1 MSQVIHKSP
10 YGGEYRLS
18 LQFRTYKNG
27 QTEIRLWD
35 LSDGMPYATATVCV
49 EDNLLKEDEV
59 AIKDYS
65 ENAGILDAL
74 IEGDIVEHPHAFIQS
89 GFVKIPICKLK
100 TSPLTNV

>member
-1 MSQVIHKSP
+1 MNEIIHKSP

-18 LQFRTYKNG
+18 PQFGTYQNG

-65 ENAGILDAL
+65 ENVGILQALLDA
-74 IEGDIVEHPHAFIQS
+74 GVVDHPRAFIQS
-89 GFVKIPICKLK
+89 GFVKIPICKL
-100 TSPLTNV
+100 LTKNA